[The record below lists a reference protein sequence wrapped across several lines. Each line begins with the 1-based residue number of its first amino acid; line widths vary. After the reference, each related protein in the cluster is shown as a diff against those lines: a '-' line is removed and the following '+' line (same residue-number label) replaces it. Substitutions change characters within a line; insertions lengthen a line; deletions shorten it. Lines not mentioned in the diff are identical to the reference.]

1 MANRFF
7 ALLVGIDRYANPY
20 QAPSLRGCVADI
32 DATYALLVDR
42 FHVPPEQVLRLT
54 ARADEDGDAAALPTR
69 ANIIAAWRDHLG
81 QAAAGDVVFFH
92 FSGHGSQARSIDPD
106 EPDGYDETLV
116 AHDSRTAGVF
126 DLADKELALL
136 IRQVER
142 RGAQVLVFLDCCHAG
157 GGSRAASRGPV
168 RTCPPDD
175 RIRPDAPRLARLR
188 LDAVARRRPTPSGWL
203 PLGKHVLLAACRD
216 DELSYEYRVPNTEQW
231 HGAASY
237 FFHQA
242 LATATPET
250 TWARI
255 HDAILTQ
262 VHAAYPMQTPQLEG
276 PGHLTLF
283 GGAGGSPLGA
293 VSPYLLVLAVE
304 QQEYIKVNGGAA
316 VGLTPGTRLAVYW
329 QGDDMTGE
337 PMAIAM
343 VEEVAVDH
351 AWAKLDRFFDAVTGA
366 RVKVLALGWSERPY
380 TVRCDDALL
389 RQAVTAGSPLGAA
402 AEGTPLLRVVGS
414 QDGDAAEFV
423 VTVDAG
429 CYVVT
434 DGAGHLLWARR
445 PPAARD
451 GAIQMAVALEH
462 MAIYRNIQRLRNPAP
477 VGGLQGGIDLAAV
490 VYDRAGRMGR
500 ADGAAGAGGLYDPGH
515 SATVTAGQK
524 LQLTIHNR
532 TDEPVYLALF
542 NLDAEYGVSRIYP
555 SHAVN
560 QKVEAQTQVV
570 IDAITPRLSGPQP
583 DRAVEIL
590 KVIATRAP
598 MSFDVLQ
605 LPKLEEGDAQIGV
618 RADEESP
625 LGELLNAVRR
635 RHGRDLSV
643 ELDQSAAAWTTAQ
656 LEIAVV
662 APPTQ
667 RPLPADFVR
676 VAIQEEGGWSIEK
689 PVGWQA
695 RFFLG
700 DLAQTSRAVDR
711 RTLRLPPALDNPA
724 AAEVFRPVR
733 VGEATPGAPWARPGA
748 AVVAAVAATA
758 EELAAI
764 TPANPL
770 RIEMTVADEPGLAGV
785 VPIAYDGRHYS
796 LAGRPAEVDHSPS
809 YIGGTRRLACD
820 VQRLPTPVE
829 GGAGAVT
836 RDFKRAAR
844 LFFYKVFAGS
854 LPPDTGLRQADL
866 VDGRAVFRPVTADDV
881 AKAQRVAL
889 MLHGFTG
896 DTRWMVERVWS
907 WVRSH
912 AHYDLCLSFDF
923 ETFGTGIRR
932 NAQTLAAGLAGLGFA
947 KDNPVQL
954 DIYCH
959 SVGCLVARSL
969 VELDGGDAYVDR
981 VFMGG
986 PPNAGTPLAS
996 GRNLLPWL
1004 ANILVN
1010 LAGSVPP
1017 ALIAHWLVERA
1028 AATGHG
1034 LSDMEPESRFLEEL
1048 NAGWR
1053 APAPVPYY
1061 VQIGDNSTA
1070 FAAWAPL
1077 VRQVMAGVDAGLD
1090 ALFAADNDLLVGLN
1104 SARSLEG
1111 RWPRLEVQVL
1121 GVHHFQYF
1129 HSAEGQRTLARW
1141 LA

>member
-20 QAPSLRGCVADI
+20 QAPPLRGCAADV

-54 ARADEDGDAAALPTR
+54 ARVDGDEAPAALPTR
-69 ANIIAAWRDHLG
+69 ANIIAGWRDHLG
-81 QAAAGDVVFFH
+81 QAGEGDVVFFH

-106 EPDGYDETLV
+106 EPDGYDETIV
-116 AHDSRTAGVF
+116 AHDSRTEGVF

-157 GGSRAASRGPV
+157 GGTRALSRGPV
-168 RTCPPDD
+168 RTCAPDD
-175 RIRPDAPRLARLR
+175 RVRPDAARLARLR

-255 HDAILTQ
+255 HDHVLAQ
-262 VHAAYPMQTPQLEG
+262 VHAVYPMQSPQLEG

-283 GGAGGSPLGA
+283 GGVGGIPLGA
-293 VSPYLLVLAVE
+293 VSRYLLVVAVE
-304 QQEYIKVNGGAA
+304 QEENIKVNGGAA
-316 VGLTPGTRLAVYW
+316 VGLTPGTRLALYG

-337 PMAIAM
+337 PTAIGM
-343 VEEVAVDH
+343 VEDVAVDH
-351 AWAKLDRFFDAVTGA
+351 AWAKLDRLFDAATGA
-366 RVKVLALGWSERPY
+366 RVKVLALGWTERPY
-380 TVRCDDALL
+380 TVRCDDAVL
-389 RQAVTAGSPLGAA
+389 RQAIAARATTAR
-402 AEGTPLLRVVGS
+402 TPLLAAVGS
-414 QDGDAAEFV
+414 QDGDSAEFV
-423 VTVDAG
+423 VTVDQG
-429 CYVVT
+429 CYVVM
-434 DGAGHLLWARR
+434 DGAGHPLWARR
-445 PPAARD
+445 PPASRD
-451 GAIQMAVALEH
+451 GAMQVAAALEH
-462 MAIYRNIQRLRNPAP
+462 MAIYRNIQRLHNPAP
-477 VGGLQGGIDLAAV
+477 VGGLQGGIDLEAV
-490 VYDRAGRMGR
+490 VYDRANRAGRPGNP
-500 ADGAAGAGGLYDPGH
+500 AALHDQGH

-524 LQLTIHNR
+524 IQLTIHNR
-532 TDEPVYLALF
+532 TGEPVYLALF
-542 NLDAEYGVSRIYP
+542 NLDPEYGVNRIYP
-555 SHAVN
+555 VHAVN
-560 QKVEAQTQVV
+560 QKVEGRGQAV
-570 IDAITPRLSGPQP
+570 IDALAPRLSGAQP

-590 KVIATRAP
+590 KVIATRVP
-598 MSFDVLQ
+598 MSFDVLH
-605 LPKLEEGDAQIGV
+605 LPKLEEGDPQIGV
-618 RADEESP
+618 RADEETP

-635 RHGRDLSV
+635 QSVRDLTV
-643 ELDQSAAAWTTAQ
+643 ELDDTAAAWTTAQ

-676 VAIQEEGGWSIEK
+676 VAIQEEGGWTIEK
-689 PVGWQA
+689 PAGWEA

-700 DLAQTSRAVDR
+700 DLAQASRAVDR
-711 RTLRLPPALDNPA
+711 RSLRLPPALDNPT
-724 AAEVFRPVR
+724 AAEYFRPVR
-733 VGEATPGAPWARPGA
+733 VGEATRTRPGA
-748 AVVAAVAATA
+748 AVVAAVAATVA
-758 EELAAI
+758 ELAAI
-764 TPANPL
+764 TPAQPL
-770 RIEMTVADEPGLAGV
+770 RVEMTVLDEPGLAAV
-785 VPIAYDGRHYS
+785 IPIAFDGRYYT
-796 LAGRPAEVDHSPS
+796 LAGRPVDVDHSPNF
-809 YIGGTRRLACD
+809 IGGTRRLACD
-820 VQRLPTPVE
+820 VQRLPAPVE
-829 GGAGAVT
+829 GGGGAVT
-836 RDFKRAAR
+836 RDFKRAVR
-844 LFFYKVFAGS
+844 LFFYKVFAGG
-854 LPPDTGLRQADL
+854 LPPDTGVRQADL
-866 VDGRAVFRPVTADDV
+866 VDGRAVFRPVAAADV

-912 AHYDLCLSFDF
+912 GHYDLCLSFDF
-923 ETFGTGIRR
+923 ESFGTGIRR
-932 NAQTLAAGLAGLGFA
+932 NSQTLAAALTGLGFG

-954 DIYCH
+954 DIYAH

-1034 LSDMEPESRFLEEL
+1034 LSDMEPESRFLAEL

-1061 VQIGDNSTA
+1061 VQTGDNSTA
-1070 FAAWAPL
+1070 FAAWSPL
-1077 VRQVMAGVDAGLD
+1077 VQQVMAGVDAGLD
-1090 ALFAADNDLLVGLN
+1090 ALFAADNDLLVGVN

-1111 RWPRLEVQVL
+1111 RWPRLEAQVL

-1129 HSAEGQRTLARW
+1129 HSAEGQRALARW